1 MELLLKIAQFI
12 LMISILVILHE
23 FGHYI
28 PAKLFKIKIEKF
40 FLFFDVKFA
49 LLKKKIGETTW
60 GIGWLPLGGYV
71 KIAGMVDES
80 MDREQMAKPPQPWE
94 FRSKPAW
101 QRLIVMCGGVIV
113 NFLLGWLIFSMIL
126 FNYGDRYIPSKN
138 LKNGLEID
146 SIGKVIGFKTGDKIL
161 SVDGKSIKKLRQARL
176 EILLG
181 DKAIVDR
188 NGEKITLTF
197 DSDVKNLLIKKQPEL
212 FIPIV
217 EAKIDKV
224 SDKYE
229 AHRIGLQKGD
239 IITKIDDAKVTSWNN
254 FKEHITGKK
263 NQSIK
268 VEILRGDQLITKI
281 ANLDETGILG
291 VTVNVDSIL
300 VEEEFSF
307 LSSLK
312 QGYHNSINSLVN
324 QVRQLKL
331 MINKEAIKEVRGLVG
346 IVEVMPS
353 GWNLPYFLYI
363 LASFSIWLGFIN
375 ILPIPALDGGHV
387 MFLLYEMISRKKP
400 SQRVLETG
408 QIIGF
413 VLVMGLT
420 LFTLGNDLF
429 RIFFR

>member
-94 FRSKPAW
+94 
-101 QRLIVMCGGVIV
+101 
-113 NFLLGWLIFSMIL
+113 LIFSMIL

-161 SVDGKSIKKLRQARL
+161 SVDGKSI
-176 EILLG
+176 
-181 DKAIVDR
+181 
-188 NGEKITLTF
+188 EKITLTF